1 MYINPEKI
9 ANARVASQSHPN
21 RTYKNN
27 ACFTAKKNIYIA
39 LNVGGNVSTVCRRER
54 KKKITARKIN
64 HLKRYARIMCVCV
77 CCKTCEH
84 L

>member
-27 ACFTAKKNIYIA
+27 ACFTAKKKYIYRIECGGKCEHRMSEREKEKNNSEENQSSKTICA
-39 LNVGGNVSTVCRRER
+39 YNV
-54 KKKITARKIN
+54 
-64 HLKRYARIMCVCV
+64 CVCV
-77 CCKTCEH
+77 